1 MNALRRKNIQRA
13 LDMVAEARSILE
25 EALELEQE
33 AYDNLPE
40 SIQDSDRGY
49 AMDENCTNLQNMID
63 SLEEIEGWEEA

>member
-1 MNALRRKNIQRA
+1 MNAERRKRIREA

-25 EALELEQE
+25 EALEAEQE